1 MEHEY
6 ISASACDYKEIV
18 GPDGEGLGIEG
29 PEVQGLTRVFYC
41 YKAPLQLYILIIKV
55 WNCKAYGL

>member
-18 GPDGEGLGIEG
+18 GPDSEGLGIEG
-29 PEVQGLTRVFYC
+29 SWGPRTHKSL
-41 YKAPLQLYILIIKV
+41 LLL
-55 WNCKAYGL
+55 